1 MKSYTKH
8 IAVFGSARSGTSW
21 LAEIIAR
28 QHRYRLLF
36 EPEHPINTKKGKL
49 ISDVYLTKNQN
60 DKQIDAYLKQ
70 VFANRVDNDWIAQL
84 SNRKYKRHLWP
95 YIPKKYVIK
104 FVRCNLMAAYIS
116 EQFQMPLIHI
126 VRNPYDVISSQQ
138 RVKFPWLYDMSSFTN
153 QPQLLDLI
161 WDKYGMSLD
170 DIKKMN
176 DVETLAFRWC
186 LENEVPLQ
194 TQAPYT
200 FKHKVVRHEILRGN
214 LQEFLSLCDFFNLE
228 PLENIHDEY
237 TRPSS
242 KTHPKSAIRSNKE
255 AKQKLESADIKKIN
269 TILDI
274 FESQQYPRE

>member
-70 VFANRVDNDWIAQL
+70 VF
-84 SNRKYKRHLWP
+84 
-95 YIPKKYVIK
+95 
-104 FVRCNLMAAYIS
+104 
-116 EQFQMPLIHI
+116 
-126 VRNPYDVISSQQ
+126 
-138 RVKFPWLYDMSSFTN
+138 
-153 QPQLLDLI
+153 
-161 WDKYGMSLD
+161 
-170 DIKKMN
+170 
-176 DVETLAFRWC
+176 
-186 LENEVPLQ
+186 
-194 TQAPYT
+194 
-200 FKHKVVRHEILRGN
+200 
-214 LQEFLSLCDFFNLE
+214 LSLCDFFNLE
-228 PLENIHDEY
+228 QLENIHDEY